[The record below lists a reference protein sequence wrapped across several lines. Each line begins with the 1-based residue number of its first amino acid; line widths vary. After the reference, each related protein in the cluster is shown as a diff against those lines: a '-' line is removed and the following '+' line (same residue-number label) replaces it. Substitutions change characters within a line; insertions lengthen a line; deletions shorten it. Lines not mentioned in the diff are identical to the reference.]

1 MLVSLCHRGG
11 IMEPRVNETEE
22 VEIVQFL
29 LNMTRDLRHRVKIL
43 ASMEDKTMT
52 DIILEAIEVK
62 VDGIKAP

>member
-1 MLVSLCHRGG
+1 
-11 IMEPRVNETEE
+11 MEPRVNETEE